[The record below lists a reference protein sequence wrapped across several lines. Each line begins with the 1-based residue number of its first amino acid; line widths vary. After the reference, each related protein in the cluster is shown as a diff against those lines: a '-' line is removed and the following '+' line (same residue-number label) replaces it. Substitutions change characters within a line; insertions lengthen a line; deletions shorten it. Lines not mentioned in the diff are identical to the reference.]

1 MDDFCLNSSSII
13 SNHVISY
20 GILLA
25 TYFSRTRVT
34 RAASLLSSYSL
45 AGNYVKKKKKEKKK
59 EEGPIRRR
67 KEGGRGGGGGG
78 SGIAAAF
85 PTTIAHVGLA
95 GLIFLRVSLT
105 RRISSRQRVASLC
118 MADLSPSSSLGET
131 ALPWL
136 SPPHPPSPPP
146 PSHFDLVS
154 SGRKIY

>member
-1 MDDFCLNSSSII
+1 MVSYSQRI
-13 SNHVISY
+13 SH
-20 GILLA
+20 A
-25 TYFSRTRVT
+25 RASR
-34 RAASLLSSYSL
+34 AQHLSSAL
-45 AGNYVKKKKKEKKK
+45 IPWQVIMLKRKKKKKKK

-67 KEGGRGGGGGG
+67 KEGGGGGGGGG

-136 SPPHPPSPPP
+136 SPPPPSLPSPALSFRSRFFRTKNLLAAIYLPPIE
-146 PSHFDLVS
+146 SE
-154 SGRKIY
+154 